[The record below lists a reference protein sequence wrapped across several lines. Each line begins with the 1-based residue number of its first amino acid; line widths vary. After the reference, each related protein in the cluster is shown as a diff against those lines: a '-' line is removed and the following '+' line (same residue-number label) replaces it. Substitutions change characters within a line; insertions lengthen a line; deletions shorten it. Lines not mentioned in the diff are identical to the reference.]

1 MNSSNSNND
10 PVKTSKGSRWQGVLL
25 IGFALVAGY
34 VSIVMPLQEAYA
46 GVHEISWTAEF
57 AFLAPPLGL
66 LGVLVLFFP
75 GMTTDDTFLLKAKD
89 KLSVAG
95 WIVVAALLVLGAGTY
110 YLVDQQ
116 LSSLGYADRQFHSDS
131 Q

>member
-1 MNSSNSNND
+1 MKSSDND
-10 PVKTSKGSRWQGVLL
+10 NVKAAKGSRWQGVLL

-34 VSIVMPLQEAYA
+34 VSIVMPLQQAYA
-46 GVHEISWTAEF
+46 GAHEISWTAQF

-66 LGVLVLFFP
+66 MGVLVLFFP
-75 GMTTDDTFLLKAKD
+75 GMTTDETFLLKAKD

-95 WIVVAALLVLGAGTY
+95 WIVVAALLLLGAGTY
-110 YLVDQQ
+110 HLVDQK
-116 LSSLGYADRQFHSDS
+116 LSSLGYVDRQFHSDG